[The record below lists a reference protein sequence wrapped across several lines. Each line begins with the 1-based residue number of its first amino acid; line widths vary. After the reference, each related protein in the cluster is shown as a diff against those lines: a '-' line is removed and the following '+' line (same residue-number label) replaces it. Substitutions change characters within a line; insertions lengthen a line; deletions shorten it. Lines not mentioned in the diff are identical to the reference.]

1 LTRHFIHAHD
11 GYMKKIQVLIPEPQ
25 MQRLRRLAKIED
37 RPISEIIRRATED
50 YLAKAP
56 STPLRDAASAIPV
69 FDGGETLVHH
79 ERFRELS
86 HSERT
91 GTAS

>member
-1 LTRHFIHAHD
+1 LTQLSIHVYD
-11 GYMKKIQVLIPEPQ
+11 GYMKKIQVLFPEPQ

-56 STPLRDAASAIPV
+56 SAPLPNAAAKIPL
-69 FDGGETLVHH
+69 FDGGETFIRH
-79 ERFRELS
+79 EGFRELA
-86 HSERT
+86 HSDRS
-91 GTAS
+91 GTPS